1 MRDVFDASHD
11 PAFIANAVKKC
22 VTESNKNG
30 QRYCQQHS
38 ARFSLRFSHTFITK
52 NFDFPLLAFFDRFP
66 ALKKR
71 LARVEIK
78 SKF

>member
-1 MRDVFDASHD
+1 MQDVFDASHD

-22 VTESNKNG
+22 VTESNKK
-30 QRYCQQHS
+30 RPM
-38 ARFSLRFSHTFITK
+38 I
-52 NFDFPLLAFFDRFP
+52 LLAPLCSVLTIFYHKKAPTFHFLLFRDRFP
-66 ALKKR
+66 AFKKR